1 MAYQRADE
9 IASEKEGKR
18 IEKFNEGIKTVGKMG
33 LNLAMATRMA
43 PFLSQY
49 ITPDIALKGISKIN
63 PKVGSFLKK
72 GMETGLPIKEGLEFL
87 KGKIDNTIDESK
99 VKSGPKSLFDEFL
112 GATEPSTLSEGQQA
126 QLAFL
131 RNVTEQLEAKGVGKD
146 NPALKRIRKKVKDVI
161 EGKVSEVLGQA
172 MAMQPQKGQQ
182 MPETQPPQQMPMGQP
197 QAPMQQP
204 GQPTQP
210 GQGQQALMAIL
221 QKIQAQRGA

>member
-1 MAYQRADE
+1 MAYQRSDE

-18 IEKFNEGIKTVGKMG
+18 IEKFHEGIKSVGKMG

-63 PKVGSFLKK
+63 PKIGSFLKK

-87 KGKIDNTIDESK
+87 KTKIDNTIDESEK
-99 VKSGPKSLFDEFL
+99 KPAPKSLFDEFL

-131 RNVTEQLEAKGVGKD
+131 RNITEQLEAKGIGKD

-172 MAMQPQKGQQ
+172 MSMQQPVAQGTPT
-182 MPETQPPQQMPMGQP
+182 PEAPPQAPMGQP
-197 QAPMQQP
+197 PMQQP
-204 GQPTQP
+204 GQPAQP